1 MKMALRGTNVPH
13 HVLYLHMNTILHW
26 FTTDLR
32 LHDMPSLHSAKDAN
46 ALLPVYV
53 IDPQS
58 DIDTIHGFPR
68 IGPIRKAFNL
78 QTVYALKEHLQ
89 TLGSD
94 LLIVEGSPEIIIP
107 KLVSIYAVDRIHVE
121 LPFASEEIKR
131 IADVESKLTIPIHRF
146 ESRTMF
152 REQDLPFAL
161 DQLPDIFTEFRK
173 MIEKACGYAIQSC
186 DDSPLPP
193 LPIASKDITVQC
205 MGQHE
210 EHIVQADPRAA
221 FRAIGG
227 EIEGLKRLHYYVA
240 DTHAISTYKETRN
253 GMIGDRYSSKF
264 SPWLALGALSA
275 RKIIESINAYELQY
289 NANESTYWMKFE
301 LLWRE
306 FFQWTLKKH
315 GDAFFRAEGIRGKKQ
330 DVKHDPQLIEH
341 WRLGNTPDTFVN
353 ANMKELLHTGYMS
366 NRGRQN
372 VASYFVHNLQQDWR
386 IGAAWFES
394 QLIDYDVAS
403 NWGNWMYVAGV
414 GNDPRQDR
422 VFNTKKQADMYDPDG
437 EYQDLWLHDH
447 MAKNEH

>member
-1 MKMALRGTNVPH
+1 MKMPFRGTNAPH
-13 HVLYLHMNTILHW
+13 HVLYRHMNTILHW

-32 LHDMPSLHSAKDAN
+32 LHDMPSLRSAKDAN

-58 DIDTIHGFPR
+58 EGDTMHGFQR
-68 IGPIRKAFNL
+68 IGPIRKTFTL

-89 TLGSD
+89 ARGSD
-94 LLIVEGSPEIIIP
+94 LLIIEGPSEIVIPE
-107 KLVSIYAVDRIHVE
+107 LVDIYGVDSLHVE
-121 LPFASEEIKR
+121 LPFASEEVKR
-131 IADVESKLTIPIHRF
+131 ISKVKSNIAIPIHHF
-146 ESRTMF
+146 ESRTLF
-152 REQDLPFAL
+152 REQELPFAL

-173 MIEKACGYAIQSC
+173 LIEKSCGYAIQSC

-193 LPIASKDITVQC
+193 LPIALKKHSLQSKMQEI
-205 MGQHE
+205 E
-210 EHIVQADPRAA
+210 NSLIADPRAA
-221 FRAIGG
+221 FKAIGG
-227 EIEGLKRLHYYVA
+227 ELEGLKRLQYYLA

-253 GMIGDRYSSKF
+253 GLIGDRYSSKL

-275 RKIIESINAYELQY
+275 KRIIESVNTYEQLFT
-289 NANESTYWMKFE
+289 ANESTYWMKFE

-315 GDAFFRAEGIRGKKQ
+315 GDAFFRADGIRGKKQ
-330 DVKHDPQLIEH
+330 LVNHDSQKIEN
-341 WRLGNTPDTFVN
+341 WRLGNTPDRFVN
-353 ANMKELLHTGYMS
+353 ANMKELLHTGFMS

-422 VFNTKKQADMYDPDG
+422 VFNTKKQAEMYDPDG
-437 EYQDLWLHDH
+437 AFQDLWLYDH
-447 MAKNEH
+447 MAKNER